1 MGDGSSSNSESSLG
15 SSSGYGSQNTVK
27 VDEINQQLQKQKQ
40 NISDGQNNQPGITQ
54 NNSQR
59 SNDGKRDYK
68 TCHLNLGLNK
78 HFISKKKS

>member
-40 NISDGQNNQPGITQ
+40 NMSDGQTQQPGITQ

-68 TCHLNLGLNK
+68 THRFNLSLNK
-78 HFISKKKS
+78 NFNFQKQ

>member
-68 TCHLNLGLNK
+68 IC
-78 HFISKKKS
+78 

>member
-68 TCHLNLGLNK
+68 TYQLNLSLNK
-78 HFISKKKS
+78 HFISQKKS